1 MLDVRVN
8 YNIELMKKWQLFR
21 WNVKVGEVVLVIS
34 ADVPRGDWLLG
45 HVVEVVEGDDG
56 FCLSGE
62 SSNGDSVV
70 ISLIMK
76 ICSLE
81 VNEGN
86 QNIMTVCHARGE

>member
-34 ADVPRGDWLLG
+34 ADVPCGDWLLG
-45 HVVEVVEGDDG
+45 LVVEVVEGDDG

-86 QNIMTVCHARGE
+86 QNIMTVCHGRGE